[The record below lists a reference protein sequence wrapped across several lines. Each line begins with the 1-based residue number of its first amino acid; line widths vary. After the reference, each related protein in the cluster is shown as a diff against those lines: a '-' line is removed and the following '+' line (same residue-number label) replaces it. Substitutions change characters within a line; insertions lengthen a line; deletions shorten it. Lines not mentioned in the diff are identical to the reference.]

1 MGRGLIRFG
10 VKRENEHTGGR
21 DMVIR
26 LLYLGTQQ
34 SAGSRHSVVAA
45 SSNDAAGNF
54 QVPVEDKRAFPEV
67 ERRCLG
73 LIFTFENIN
82 LFLFL

>member
-21 DMVIR
+21 DTVSR
-26 LLYLGTQQ
+26 LLYLGMQQ
-34 SAGSRHSVVAA
+34 SAGSRHSAVAA